1 MNKRLT
7 AVMAVLMVMSLLVAP
22 TVVMGQDDCAFADEP
37 LVIGALAPL
46 SAPGAVIGG
55 VAMEWSMGAAVDDIN
70 ANCGIEIDGTNYM
83 VELQVEDSEGLP
95 DAAQLAAQRLIEVE
109 NLVGVVGVYHSAV
122 GLATMDL
129 LHENQIPT
137 VYSEPW
143 NDNVTISGIERQAN
157 DGIDHIFR
165 IAPTSTTVARAA
177 VDWLINEGVE
187 DVVIIA
193 ENTDYGI
200 GAVEQNEQ
208 FFGDAGVAVETIFV
222 ELGTED
228 FIPVLSR
235 IQARPTPPDAIR
247 IEVTGETGYNV
258 TQQMIELGIAPT
270 EDTICNTMQD
280 AIQPEYWESVPDGNY
295 CAFYKVGIAPANY
308 NDMTQSFVDRYRE
321 QFDSEAAGYA
331 MASYDAVGVLAD
343 AVDRAETTDAAEIV
357 TALEATDITLTQG
370 RYYFE
375 YTSSNPLPD
384 DGSVA
389 EYLWHQWPDPAVI
402 VLQYYEDGQDAS
414 DAAVVWPPA
423 YQTTEGMSYI
433 APGMSPADYE

>member
-1 MNKRLT
+1 MLKHAKVVFGLL
-7 AVMAVLMVMSLLVAP
+7 AVLALLAVPA
-22 TVVMGQDDCAFADEP
+22 TLAQDDCEFADEP
-37 LVIGALAPL
+37 IVIGGLAPL
-46 SAPGAVIGG
+46 SAPGAVTAG
-55 VAMEWSMGAAVDDIN
+55 VAMEWSMNAAVDDVN
-70 ANCGIEIDGTNYM
+70 AACGIEMDGTNYR

-95 DAAQLAAQRLIEVE
+95 DAGQRAAERLIEV
-109 NLVGVVGVYHSAV
+109 NNIVGAVGVYHSAV
-122 GLATMDL
+122 GLATMDVF
-129 LHENQIPT
+129 HDNQIPT

-143 NDNVTISGIERQAN
+143 NDNVTIDGLTRFEE
-157 DGIDHIFR
+157 DGIDYIFR

-177 VDWLINEGVE
+177 VDWLIAQGVE

-200 GAVEQNEQ
+200 GAAEQNER
-208 FFGDAGVAVETIFV
+208 FFTEAGVENEVIFI

-235 IQARPTPPDAIR
+235 IQARPNPPDAIR
-247 IEVTGETGYNV
+247 IEVTGETGFNV

-280 AIQPEYWESVPDGNY
+280 AIQPEYWEAVPDGNY

-308 NDMTQSFVDRYRE
+308 NEQTTSFVERYRE
-321 QFDSEAAGYA
+321 RFDSEPAGYA
-331 MASYDAVGVLAD
+331 MASYDSVWVLTD
-343 AVDRAETTDAAEIV
+343 AIDRAETTESEAV
-357 TALEATDITLTQG
+357 VMALEETDITLTQG

-389 EYLWHQWPDPAVI
+389 DYLWHQWPDPAVI
-402 VLQYYEDGQDAS
+402 VIQFYEEGQDPG

-423 YQTTEGMSYI
+423 YQTTEGLSYI
-433 APGMSPADYE
+433 EPGTSPEDAD